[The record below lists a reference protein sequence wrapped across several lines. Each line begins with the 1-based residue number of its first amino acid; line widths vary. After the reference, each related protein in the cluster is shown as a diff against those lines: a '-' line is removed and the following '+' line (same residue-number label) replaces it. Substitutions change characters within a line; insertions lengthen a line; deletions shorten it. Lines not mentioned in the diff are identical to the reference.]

1 MIFAS
6 FGNSPVPFVRMAEA
20 LEQMARG
27 MEEEVIVQS
36 GYTKFGY
43 KACHNVQFMDKN
55 TFYDHLRK
63 CSVAILQGGWG
74 SISEASGM
82 GVKIIAFPRRKGI
95 EHYHDQIQLV
105 RALDNLGCLIGCYD
119 EKQLPELVE
128 KAQNFTPKQLPK
140 GSAKEVLTE
149 FFESLNNIK

>member
-36 GYTKFGY
+36 GYTKFEY
-43 KACHNVQFMDKN
+43 KVCHKVQFMDKN

-105 RALDNLGCLIGCYD
+105 RALDNLECLIGCYD
-119 EKQLPELVE
+119 EKQLPALVE
-128 KAQNFTPKQLPK
+128 RARNFTPKQLPK
-140 GSAKEVLTE
+140 GSAKEILNE
-149 FFESLNNIK
+149 FLESFK